1 MKHQHDS
8 ANISGVESTFSTFQ
22 AWRQD
27 IRYLVFEGISYYQAL
42 QTLTFVYHNMDTEI
56 NSSKYD
62 LPLAANAK
70 LRYVKRLL
78 INEFCNTGV
87 NKAFTR
93 NTL

>member
-8 ANISGVESTFSTFQ
+8 GNINGVESTFSTFQ

-27 IRYLVFEGISYYQAL
+27 TRYLVFEGISYYQAL

-62 LPLAANAK
+62 FFK
-70 LRYVKRLL
+70 L
-78 INEFCNTGV
+78 INSICIRECLTLSSKCKIEIWK
-87 NKAFTR
+87 KA
-93 NTL
+93 L